1 MGDGRSRDSFA
12 VWILGACEVVQCAIA
27 IQLAGLL
34 RFKVSN
40 VAYNAVGL
48 FEKLIQILFAED
60 IGLKRPRVMRGE
72 HLVENGRQIHGGV
85 LLQLC
90 RRAVFDRI
98 SVTMPGVV

>member
-1 MGDGRSRDSFA
+1 MGDGQSRDSFA
-12 VWILGACEVVQCAIA
+12 VWISGACGVVQCAIA
-27 IQLAGLL
+27 VQLAGLI
-34 RFKVSN
+34 RFKVGN

-48 FEKLIQILFAED
+48 LEKLVQILFTED

-85 LLQLC
+85 LLRLC